1 VSADHIVRSY
11 DKELNLLTDAIVNM
25 GSLVED
31 LIKLA
36 NKSLHSS
43 HHNFVEQANK
53 ADIIINNYDLEIE
66 QRAIQIL
73 ALRQPMAIDLRQAIS
88 ALKIAVIMERMGD
101 LAKNTT
107 MRGTRVKK
115 EFSNELKG
123 DIDQM
128 VDLITSSLRDV
139 ILAFKN
145 NNAQLASEIPS
156 RDLVVD
162 EIYTKLMEKIEV
174 DLSNNP
180 QNIKSN
186 IQIIYAIKNLERIGD
201 YVSKIARII
210 YYIITGNKNIRKK

>member
-1 VSADHIVRSY
+1 MSADHIVRSY
-11 DKELNLLTDAIVNM
+11 DKELNLLTNAIVNM
-25 GSLVED
+25 GALVED

-36 NKSLHSS
+36 NKSLHTSERD
-43 HHNFVEQANK
+43 FIEQANK

-88 ALKIAVIMERMGD
+88 ALKIAVILERMGD

-107 MRGTRVKK
+107 MRGARVKK
-115 EFSNELKG
+115 EYSMQIKN

-128 VDLITSSLRDV
+128 VDSITNSLKDA
-139 ILAFKN
+139 ICAFKD

-156 RDLVVD
+156 RDLAVD

-186 IQIIYAIKNLERIGD
+186 IQIIFAIKNLERIGD